1 MTKHNA
7 NRLIGSNLIIVVS
20 LLISLYSDAQQHP
33 PVFDG
38 MKIDTTK
45 IEWNN
50 LKVNLIKYSYGKPNI
65 NFLAVHDD
73 EDTGVKAAF
82 EYIQFSG
89 GSIIDCQYGGGRNL
103 KFSHQGN
110 NFITDPNS
118 IYTYE
123 GIVMRLFKFGN
134 ADNDE
139 VFKKL
144 EQISNTIL
152 DTYHAKKQGYFFT
165 LHNNA
170 EEGFG
175 ISSYLKENELGS
187 TADSVFINP
196 LMDADDLIFVTDVKL
211 FHALKIAN
219 VNCVLQSAD
228 APDDGSLSVY
238 AMQKNIPYINV
249 EVQHG
254 HQDEHLRLIEIA
266 IKALYITYPDIKQKA
281 VN

>member
-1 MTKHNA
+1 M
-7 NRLIGSNLIIVVS
+7 S
-20 LLISLYSDAQQHP
+20 QHP
-33 PVFDG
+33 PVFEG
-38 MKIDTTK
+38 MAMDTTK
-45 IEWNN
+45 IVLNN
-50 LKVNLIKYSYGKPNI
+50 LKVNLVRYSYGKPNI
-65 NFLAVHDD
+65 NFLVVHDD

-89 GSIIDCQYGGGRNL
+89 GSLIDCQYGGGRNFR
-103 KFSHQGN
+103 FSHQGN

-123 GIVMRLFKFGN
+123 GVVTRLYKFGN

-139 VFKKL
+139 VLKQL
-144 EQISNTIL
+144 QQISTTIL
-152 DTYHAKKQGYFFT
+152 DTYNAKQLGYFFT

-175 ISSYLKENELGS
+175 ISTYLKDNELGS

-196 LMDADDLIFVTDVKL
+196 LMDADDLIFVTDLKL
-211 FHALKIAN
+211 YKALKAVN

-238 AMQKNIPYINV
+238 AMQKGIPYINV

-254 HQDEHLRLIEIA
+254 HRDEHLRLIEIA
-266 IKALYITYPDIKQKA
+266 IRVLYASYPEIKKGP
-281 VN
+281 